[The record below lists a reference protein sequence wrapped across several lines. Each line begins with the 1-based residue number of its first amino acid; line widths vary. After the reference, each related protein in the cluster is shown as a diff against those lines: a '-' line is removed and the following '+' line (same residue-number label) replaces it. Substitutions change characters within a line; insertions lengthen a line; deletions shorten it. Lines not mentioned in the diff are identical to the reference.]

1 MGGILGQQM
10 MMAAQQ
16 GLVTPQQLQQLLQQQ
31 QQTAPGLNPSQL
43 QQLMQHQSMVL
54 QHQSLWHCLT
64 LPFSLLLQVD
74 HGVIVVHFPKKIIIT
89 RYDSNR
95 MLLLKVSQTSFFSPV
110 FSKWPKF

>member
-1 MGGILGQQM
+1 LTGVALIVEVVRGSVLGLS
-10 MMAAQQ
+10 AVAVVTIAEVAV
-16 GLVTPQQLQQLLQQQ
+16 GLPNLAGQ
-31 QQTAPGLNPSQL
+31 PSSSAVPEYHPFHFL
-43 QQLMQHQSMVL
+43 
-54 QHQSLWHCLT
+54 SLWHCLT